1 MISWLIDFNFPFD
14 QCPIDTRKE
23 LAENIVLMGGTT
35 MLPGFK
41 SRLQKE
47 LKKASGEGAY
57 KDKFPSTTF
66 KFHIAPCKEN
76 YTAWL
81 GGLCK
86 W

>member
-1 MISWLIDFNFPFD
+1 
-14 QCPIDTRKE
+14 
-23 LAENIVLMGGTT
+23 

-41 SRLQKE
+41 SRLEKE

-81 GGLCK
+81 GGLYNDDADVTALTNLN
-86 W
+86 